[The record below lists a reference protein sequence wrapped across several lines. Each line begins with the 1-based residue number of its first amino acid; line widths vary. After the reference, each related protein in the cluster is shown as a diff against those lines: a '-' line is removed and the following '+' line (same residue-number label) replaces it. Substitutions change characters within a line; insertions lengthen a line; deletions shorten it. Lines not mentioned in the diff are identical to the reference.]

1 MSDFKNNN
9 SKNVSNTYNQEKQD
23 DNVINSNLYHQCV
36 LTERMIIEAKYL
48 NENLENHIFQN
59 LTKRVEGKCIN
70 EGYVMK
76 NSVSILKKS
85 IGKIT
90 GSRFTGDITYDV
102 AFTANV
108 CNPEPGAVIDCQV
121 KGINKLG
128 LKGKNGPMT
137 IVVPKQFHDDL
148 EYFHKISVNDV
159 VKVEVICKNIV
170 LNDNEIKV
178 VGRLWSEHSN
188 NNSRKLVQKR
198 EFTSS
203 VADLSQSAD
212 GLEDIENEV
221 YVDEGET
228 FMNQTET
235 MEGEED
241 EDSIDLETDDFSE
254 EDEDFEEDEDVK
266 NISMKIKDED
276 NILEADDIEMDD
288 DDEDEDYDDDDVGDD

>member
-1 MSDFKNNN
+1 MSDLKNNN
-9 SKNVSNTYNQEKQD
+9 SKNLSNIQEKQD

-36 LTERMIIEAKYL
+36 LTERMIIEAKFL
-48 NENLENHIFQN
+48 NENLENYIFQN

-108 CNPEPGAVIDCQV
+108 CNPEPASVIDCQV

-128 LKGKNGPMT
+128 LKGKNGPMS
-137 IVVPKQFHDDL
+137 IVVPKQFHSDL
-148 EYFHKISVNDV
+148 ESFHKISVNDI
-159 VKVEVICKNIV
+159 VKVEVICKNVV
-170 LNDNEIKV
+170 LNESEIKV
-178 VGRLWSEHSN
+178 VGRLWSEN
-188 NNSRKLVQKR
+188 NNNNGKKLVQKR
-198 EFTSS
+198 EFTSQ
-203 VADLSQSAD
+203 VADISQSAD

-235 MEGEED
+235 MEGEDD

-254 EDEDFEEDEDVK
+254 EDEDYEDDEDVK
-266 NISMKIKDED
+266 NISMKVKDED

-288 DDEDEDYDDDDVGDD
+288 DDDDDDDYDDEEGGDD